1 MVVFDTSV
9 LLLVLDSAAK
19 APTDPETAAPVAR
32 ASERIEYLISNLA
45 ADKEKIVIPTP
56 VLSEVLVHA
65 GAAMQTYL
73 EILNGQSAFRI
84 APFDQKAAIEA
95 ALALSDA
102 MRRGGH
108 RVDAANPDATKT
120 KIKFDRQIVAIAKA
134 EGAHSVYSDDEDVH
148 RYAIHAGLKAYRTSE
163 LDLPPED
170 PQANLDFSAPPTLS
184 EDKPS

>member
-1 MVVFDTSV
+1 MVIFDSSI
-9 LLLVLDSAAK
+9 LLLVLDPNAKPPNDPATGQPLDKAA
-19 APTDPETAAPVAR
+19 
-32 ASERIEYLISNLA
+32 ERIEYLIENLT

-65 GAAMQTYL
+65 GDAMQPYL
-73 EILNGQSAFRI
+73 DIMNVQAAFRI

-95 ALALSDA
+95 ALAMSDA
-102 MRRGGH
+102 IKRGGH

-134 EGAHSVYSDDEDVH
+134 EGAHAIYSDDADVH
-148 RYAIHAGLKAYRTSE
+148 NYAKHAGLNAYHTAD

-170 PQANLDFSAPPTLS
+170 PQQTMTFD
-184 EDKPS
+184 E